1 MWTNRETIT
10 IPHYLIV
17 LREIAINPQSATDLF
32 EKTNISYT
40 HIHKMKG
47 VFLDKGWATGQKED
61 KKIILT
67 LTIKGYEIVDNFE
80 ELLRLMEITK
90 SDIIEYLKA
99 NKKRYN
105 RKKKEVTNENHSSIP
120 ELH

>member
-1 MWTNRETIT
+1 MWTNRETLT
-10 IPHYLIV
+10 IPHYLII
-17 LREIAINPQSATDLF
+17 LREIAIRPQSVTDLF
-32 EKTNISYT
+32 ENTHISYT

-47 VFLDKGWATGQKED
+47 VFLDKGWATGQKEE

-80 ELLRLMEITK
+80 ALLRLLEITK
-90 SDIIEYLKA
+90 VDIIEYLKA
-99 NKKRYN
+99 HKKRYI
-105 RKKKEVTNENHSSIP
+105 KKTENPNENHSSIP